1 MVAGPRSA
9 MARDPRVE
17 GAAWLRAIPSGG
29 GSSPLIAD
37 GLLALAMTVVS
48 LVSIMRPTEPADVSA
63 AALASVGALCLAGR
77 RITPMAV
84 LVVCTASFCLYQML
98 GYPHPHPALAF
109 PVLIALYTVAA
120 KSSALIGA
128 VAWSALMAA
137 SFGSD
142 LIRRG
147 GSPGSLDDELFA
159 YALSLGAACAL
170 GYAVQLSR
178 ARTQLLR
185 EQAALLATKHAAHE
199 QQVLQQ
205 EQARIARELHDVV
218 AHQVSVITALAAG
231 AKRMFNTEPELA
243 RQALNS
249 IELAGREALTE
260 MRRLLRFLR
269 AATDDVGLLPQP
281 GLEQLPGLVAHT
293 ERAGLPVHLSVCGQP
308 RSLPTG
314 IEVCAYRIV
323 QEALTNTL
331 KHAGPSKANVLVRY
345 RPQLLELQICDDGR
359 GMPSN
364 YHAGQG
370 LIGMRERAALVGGWI
385 MVGDG
390 PAGGVQV
397 SARLPVDAVQ
407 T

>member
-1 MVAGPRSA
+1 
-9 MARDPRVE
+9 MARDSAV
-17 GAAWLRAIPSGG
+17 GGAWLRAIPSGG
-29 GSSPLIAD
+29 DPNPLIAD
-37 GLLALAMTVVS
+37 GLLALVMTGVA
-48 LVSIMRPTEPADVSA
+48 LVSIMRPTEAVDVSA
-63 AALASVGALCLAGR
+63 AALACVGALCLAGR

-84 LVVCTASFCLYQML
+84 LVVCTVSFCLYQTL
-98 GYPHPHPALAF
+98 GYPHPHPALPF

-128 VAWSALMAA
+128 VAWSALMAG

-147 GSPGSLDDELFA
+147 GSPTNIDDELFA

-185 EQAALLATKHAAHE
+185 EQAALLASRHAAHE
-199 QQVLQQ
+199 QQVLQ
-205 EQARIARELHDVV
+205 EEHARIARELHDVV

-231 AKRMFNTEPELA
+231 AERIFNTEPELA

-249 IELAGREALTE
+249 IEGAGREALTE
-260 MRRLLRFLR
+260 MRRLLRVLR
-269 AATDDVGLLPQP
+269 AATDEVGLLPQP
-281 GLEQLPGLVAHT
+281 GLEQLAGLVAQT
-293 ERAGLPVHLSVCGQP
+293 ERAGLPVQLSVCGQP
-308 RSLPTG
+308 RSLPAG
-314 IEVCAYRIV
+314 VEVCAYRIV

-331 KHAGPSKANVLVRY
+331 KHAGPSKAKVLVSY
-345 RPQLLELQICDDGR
+345 QSELLELQICDDGR
-359 GMPSN
+359 GMPGN
-364 YHAGQG
+364 FHAGQG
-370 LIGMRERAALVGGWI
+370 LIGMRERAVLVGGWL

-390 PAGGVQV
+390 PSGGVQV

-407 T
+407 A